1 MIYTKFFM
9 QYTFYFGM
17 KHILYKSKE
26 VYVAPKKEVYG
37 LRKVVYTYRMAIC
50 TIFCV
55 SLKLKKAYDI
65 YDLQDINMLQTVVCL
80 LLHN

>member
-1 MIYTKFFM
+1 M

-26 VYVAPKKEVYG
+26 VYVAQKKEVYG

-55 SLKLKKAYDI
+55 LDPGSMFPASYYRLVEVDRRGT
-65 YDLQDINMLQTVVCL
+65 QDITARCMNL
-80 LLHN
+80 